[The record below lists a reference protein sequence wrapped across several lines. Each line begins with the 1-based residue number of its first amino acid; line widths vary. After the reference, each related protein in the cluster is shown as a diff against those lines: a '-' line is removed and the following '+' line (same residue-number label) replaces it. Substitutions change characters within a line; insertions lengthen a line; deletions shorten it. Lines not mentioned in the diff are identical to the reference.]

1 MINIYARRSHTP
13 SAVAASLI
21 LVTCVL
27 CSQTALAEDEVSIEE
42 LKAEIARLKNDNA
55 LRTDQIEE
63 LQGKLNQ
70 LEMLMQRGKGRAMP
84 RATAAADAQSAS
96 ATQEAPARPS
106 VLAQAPV
113 KQESAVVKEAPAS
126 RSAQAV
132 YQEQHALFDSKFT
145 LETGLTYTRTDRKQL
160 ILNGFLALDSIFLGD
175 ISVDDVKA
183 DILTLDVLG
192 RWGITPRF
200 QVDVAAPFLYRR
212 TAYISKNNSG
222 VAVEETV
229 SSDNQ
234 LELGDVSV
242 GLYYQIA
249 PETVE
254 RPDIVWNLRLK
265 APTGTEPYGI
275 KSVSVSGSDGN
286 LTVPERLPSGNGI
299 WALSTGLSFV
309 KTIDPAIM
317 FASVGLFYNHPEK
330 FSDISSA
337 QGSTIPGE
345 VKLGDSFQYGVGTA
359 FAINETSSISFS
371 FTHRLTARSKSRFDG
386 GDWVTIIGS
395 EANSANLNIGMT
407 HALSNATSMVVNL
420 GIGLTPDAPD
430 MSIGVKFPHVF

>member
-1 MINIYARRSHTP
+1 MKTVLNNKIH
-13 SAVAASLI
+13 AVSKSILI
-21 LVTCVL
+21 LAVSGCAL
-27 CSQTALAEDEVSIEE
+27 CSQTLLADESNYVDE
-42 LKAEIARLKNDNA
+42 LKAELERLKIDNSN
-55 LRTDQIEE
+55 RTVEINE
-63 LQGKLNQ
+63 LQEKINH
-70 LEMLMQRGKGRAMP
+70 LEMLMQRGKGTVKSRDSISNDKQQ
-84 RATAAADAQSAS
+84 TQSA
-96 ATQEAPARPS
+96 QEAKKIT
-106 VLAQAPV
+106 VVAQAPA

-145 LETGLTYTRTDRKQL
+145 LETGITYTRTDRKQL

-183 DILTLDVLG
+183 DILSLDVLG
-192 RWGITPRF
+192 RWGVTPRL
-200 QVDVAAPFLYRR
+200 QVDVAAPFMFRR
-212 TAYISKNNSG
+212 TAYLSKNNAG

-242 GLYYQIA
+242 GMYYQLA
-249 PETVE
+249 PETLE
-254 RPDIVWNLRLK
+254 RPDIVWNLRIK
-265 APTGTEPYGI
+265 APTGTDPYGI
-275 KSVSVSGSDGN
+275 KSITVADSDGN
-286 LTVPERLPSGNGI
+286 LTVPERLPSGNGV
-299 WALSTGLSFV
+299 WAVSTGLSFV

-330 FSDISSA
+330 FSDISSEP
-337 QGSTIPGE
+337 GVTVPGE

-371 FTHRLTARSKSRFDG
+371 FTHRITSRSESRING

-407 HALSNATSMVVNL
+407 HALSNETSMVVNL
-420 GIGLTPDAPD
+420 GVGLTPDAPD